1 MKTYE
6 SEKQFT
12 EMFANDV
19 NNGVKEY
26 SVNGIEFKVY
36 NKTKNASNA
45 AVYHVAI
52 NGTNKEAT
60 IMQLKKLLN
69 VTYKKEYNRT
79 GERATAAGT
88 KVTIKTDEELSATAK
103 TAATKLSSLI
113 NQFATLCDK
122 YGLKTDETFKML
134 QDNRLANVTAVE
146 VEIFGRLK
154 EDRNKVLADKQAR
167 EEKAAKERAEKV
179 ETVTELTAELQKAL
193 ADGNLAKVA
202 EISAKLTKA
211 AK

>member
-19 NNGVKEY
+19 NNGVKDY
-26 SVNGIEFKVY
+26 SVNGIEFSVSGKSQ
-36 NKTKNASNA
+36 NSSKA

-52 NGTNKEAT
+52 NGTNKEVT

-79 GERATAAGT
+79 NDRATAAGT

-122 YGLKTDETFKML
+122 YSLKIDETFKML

-146 VEIFGRLK
+146 VEIFDRLK

>member
-26 SVNGIEFKVY
+26 SVNGIEFKVS

-52 NGTNKEAT
+52 NGTNKEVT

-79 GERATAAGT
+79 SERAVSAGT
-88 KVTIKTDEELSATAK
+88 KVAIKTDEELSATAK

-122 YGLKTDETFKML
+122 YGLKTDEIFKML

-146 VEIFGRLK
+146 VEIFDRLK

-193 ADGNLAKVA
+193 AEGNLTKVA
-202 EISAKLTKA
+202 EISAKL
-211 AK
+211 AKVAK